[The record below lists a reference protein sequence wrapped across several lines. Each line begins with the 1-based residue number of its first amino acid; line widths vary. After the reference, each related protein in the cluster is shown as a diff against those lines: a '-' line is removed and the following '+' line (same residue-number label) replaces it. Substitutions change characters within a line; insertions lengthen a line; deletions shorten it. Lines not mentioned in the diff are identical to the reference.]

1 MVPWSFVNGGLN
13 GVACVQCILCGP
25 LLPIGAQ
32 LVPPLKEISQ
42 VKVGV
47 VVFTVVSSA
56 DVVLIPVI
64 VTVVPDTEMSLL
76 AITVEPF
83 LTRIFALVVGAE
95 ESMPSLAN
103 IVMFDPLVYAT
114 GRFGLL
120 ELFHV
125 GADPSGLS

>member
-1 MVPWSFVNGGLN
+1 MRPMHSVRPTTSNRCPTRAAIERDLPSEGGRRGFYRCL
-13 GVACVQCILCGP
+13 
-25 LLPIGAQ
+25 
-32 LVPPLKEISQ
+32 
-42 VKVGV
+42 
-47 VVFTVVSSA
+47 SA

>member
-1 MVPWSFVNGGLN
+1 M
-13 GVACVQCILCGP
+13 
-25 LLPIGAQ
+25 PIGAQ

-42 VKVGV
+42 VNVGV

-56 DVVLIPVI
+56 ELVLMP
-64 VTVVPDTEMSLL
+64 VTVTLVPDTEMSLL

-83 LTRIFALVVGAE
+83 LTRILALVVGAE

-103 IVMFDPLVYAT
+103 IVTFDPFVYAT

-125 GADPSGLS
+125 GAEPSGLS